1 MLYGLKDC
9 ANLTVRS
16 KNTNDIALYADYA
29 KTSTIEF
36 TSESVY
42 AFNKGT
48 KAVRWDKNRE
58 GTFKT
63 TMELFSMDVIAM
75 LFGSELSEA
84 NVPFMKRE
92 VCQVKDGKASIASA
106 DTIKEGSL
114 AVYKLDPSDMKT
126 NLEEQKTGTPDTT
139 PNTYS
144 ISEKELTL
152 SKTTF
157 PDDTG
162 YVACYYMVDTNAQT
176 FTVNNVTFPGAYE
189 IYGDTALR
197 NTEQMD
203 EFVQFK
209 LMNVKPQSNVT
220 LTMDVEN
227 VCSLEVT
234 WDILS
239 DSNGDIMRWSKVAD

>member
-9 ANLTVRS
+9 ANLTVKS
-16 KNTNDIALYADYA
+16 KETNKIKMYADYA

-42 AFNKGT
+42 AYNKNT

-63 TMELFSMDVIAM
+63 TMEIFTMDIIAM
-75 LFGSELSEA
+75 LFGSELEEKQI
-84 NVPFMKRE
+84 PFMKRE
-92 VCQVKDGKASIASA
+92 VCQVKGGKATLTTQ
-106 DTIKEGSL
+106 DTIKTGTL
-114 AVYKLDPSDMKT
+114 AVYKLDSSDMKT
-126 NLEEQKTGTPDTT
+126 NLKEQIVGTPSSAE
-139 PNTYS
+139 NTYS
-144 ISEKELTL
+144 IAEKVITL
-152 SKTTF
+152 NTTTF

-176 FTVNNVTFPGAYE
+176 FTVDNVSFPGGYE

-197 NTEQMD
+197 NTDQVD
-203 EFVQFK
+203 EFVQFE

-220 LTMDVEN
+220 LTMDVDN
-227 VCSLEVT
+227 VCSLEIT

-239 DSNGDIMRWSKVAD
+239 DKNGDMMRWSKIA

>member
-9 ANLTVRS
+9 ANLTVKS
-16 KNTNDIALYADYA
+16 KETNKIKMYADYA

-42 AFNKGT
+42 AYNKNT

-63 TMELFSMDVIAM
+63 TMEIFTMDIIAM
-75 LFGSELSEA
+75 LFGSELEEKQI
-84 NVPFMKRE
+84 PFMKRE
-92 VCQVKDGKASIASA
+92 VCQVKGGKATLTTQ
-106 DTIKEGSL
+106 DTIKTGTL
-114 AVYKLDPSDMKT
+114 AVYKLDSSDMKT
-126 NLEEQKTGTPDTT
+126 NLKEQIVGTPSSAE
-139 PNTYS
+139 NTYS
-144 ISEKELTL
+144 IADKVITL
-152 SKTTF
+152 NTTTF

-176 FTVNNVTFPGAYE
+176 FTVDNVSFPGGYE

-197 NTEQMD
+197 NTDQVD
-203 EFVQFK
+203 EFVQFE

-220 LTMDVEN
+220 LTMDVDN
-227 VCSLEVT
+227 VCSLEIT

-239 DSNGDIMRWSKVAD
+239 DKNGDMMRWSKIA

>member
-9 ANLTVRS
+9 ANLTVKS
-16 KNTNDIALYADYA
+16 KETNKIKMYADYA

-42 AFNKGT
+42 AYNKNT

-63 TMELFSMDVIAM
+63 TMEIFTMDIIAM
-75 LFGSELSEA
+75 LFGSELEEKQI
-84 NVPFMKRE
+84 PFMKRE
-92 VCQVKDGKASIASA
+92 VCQVKGGKATLTTQ
-106 DTIKEGSL
+106 DTIKTGTL
-114 AVYKLDPSDMKT
+114 AVYKLDSSDMKT
-126 NLEEQKTGTPDTT
+126 NLKEQIVGTPSSAE
-139 PNTYS
+139 NTYS
-144 ISEKELTL
+144 IADKVITL
-152 SKTTF
+152 NTTTF

-162 YVACYYMVDTNAQT
+162 YIACYYMVDTNAQT
-176 FTVNNVTFPGAYE
+176 FTVDNVSFPGGYE

-197 NTEQMD
+197 NTDQVD
-203 EFVQFK
+203 EFVQFE

-220 LTMDVEN
+220 LTMDVDN
-227 VCSLEVT
+227 VCSLEIT

-239 DSNGDIMRWSKVAD
+239 DKNGDMMRWSKIA

>member
-9 ANLTVRS
+9 ANLTVKS
-16 KNTNDIALYADYA
+16 KETNKIKLYADYA

-42 AFNKGT
+42 AYNKTT

-63 TMELFSMDVIAM
+63 TMEIFNMDIIAM
-75 LFGSELSEA
+75 LFGSELEEKQI
-84 NVPFMKRE
+84 PFMKRE
-92 VCQVKDGKASIASA
+92 VCQVKGGKATLTTQ
-106 DTIKEGSL
+106 DTIKTGTL
-114 AVYKLDPSDMKT
+114 AVYKLDSSDMKT
-126 NLEEQKTGTPDTT
+126 NLKEQTVGTPTSDE
-139 PNTYS
+139 NTYS
-144 ISEKELTL
+144 ISEKVITL
-152 SKTTF
+152 NTTTF

-162 YVACYYMVDTNAQT
+162 YIACYYMVDTKAQT
-176 FTVNNVTFPGAYE
+176 FTVDNVSFPGGYE

-197 NTEQMD
+197 NTDQVD
-203 EFVQFK
+203 EFVQFE

-220 LTMDVEN
+220 LTMDVDN

-234 WDILS
+234 WDILADKS
-239 DSNGDIMRWSKVAD
+239 GDMMRWSKIA

>member
-9 ANLTVRS
+9 ANLTVKS
-16 KNTNDIALYADYA
+16 KETNKIKMYADYA

-42 AFNKGT
+42 AYNKNT

-63 TMELFSMDVIAM
+63 TMEIFTMDIIAM
-75 LFGSELSEA
+75 LFGSELEEKQI
-84 NVPFMKRE
+84 PFMKRE
-92 VCQVKDGKASIASA
+92 VCQVKGGKATLTTQ
-106 DTIKEGSL
+106 DTIKTGTL
-114 AVYKLDPSDMKT
+114 AVYKLDSSDMKT
-126 NLEEQKTGTPDTT
+126 NLKEQIVGTPSSAE
-139 PNTYS
+139 NTYS
-144 ISEKELTL
+144 IAEKVITL
-152 SKTTF
+152 NTTTF

-176 FTVNNVTFPGAYE
+176 FTVYNVSFPGGYE

-197 NTEQMD
+197 NTDQVD
-203 EFVQFK
+203 EFVQFE

-220 LTMDVEN
+220 LTMDVDN
-227 VCSLEVT
+227 VCSLEIT

-239 DSNGDIMRWSKVAD
+239 DKNGDMMRWSKIA

>member
-9 ANLTVRS
+9 ANLTVKS
-16 KNTNDIALYADYA
+16 KETNKIKLYADYA

-42 AFNKGT
+42 AYNKTT

-63 TMELFSMDVIAM
+63 KMEIFNMDIIAM
-75 LFGSELSEA
+75 LFGSELEEKA
-84 NVPFMKRE
+84 VPFMKRE
-92 VCQVKDGKASIASA
+92 VCQVKGGKATLTTQ
-106 DTIKEGSL
+106 DTIKTGTL
-114 AVYKLDPSDMKT
+114 AVYKLDSSDMKT
-126 NLEEQKTGTPDTT
+126 NLKEQTVGTPTSAE
-139 PNTYS
+139 NTYS
-144 ISEKELTL
+144 ISEKVITL
-152 SKTTF
+152 NATTF

-162 YVACYYMVDTNAQT
+162 YIACYYMVDTNAQT
-176 FTVNNVTFPGAYE
+176 FTVDNVSFPGGYE

-197 NTEQMD
+197 NTDQVD
-203 EFVQFK
+203 EFVQFE

-220 LTMDVEN
+220 LTMDVDN

-234 WDILS
+234 WDILADKS
-239 DSNGDIMRWSKVAD
+239 GDMMRWSKIA

>member
-9 ANLTVRS
+9 ANLTVKS
-16 KNTNDIALYADYA
+16 KQTEKIKMYADYA

-42 AFNKGT
+42 AYNKNT

-63 TMELFSMDVIAM
+63 TMEIFNMDIIAM
-75 LFGSELSEA
+75 LFGSELEEKQI
-84 NVPFMKRE
+84 PFMKRE
-92 VCQVKDGKASIASA
+92 VCQVKSGKATLTTQ
-106 DTIKEGSL
+106 DTIKTGTL
-114 AVYKLDPSDMKT
+114 AVYKLDTSDMKT
-126 NLEEQKTGTPDTT
+126 NLKEQIVGTPSSAE
-139 PNTYS
+139 NTYS
-144 ISEKELTL
+144 IAEKVLTL
-152 SKTTF
+152 NSTTF

-176 FTVNNVTFPGAYE
+176 FTVDNVSFPGGYE

-197 NTEQMD
+197 NTDQVD
-203 EFVQFK
+203 EFVQFE

-220 LTMDVEN
+220 LTMDVDN

-234 WDILS
+234 WDILA
-239 DSNGDIMRWSKVAD
+239 DKNGDMMRWSKIA

>member
-9 ANLTVRS
+9 ANLTVKS
-16 KNTNDIALYADYA
+16 KETNKIKMYADYA

-42 AFNKGT
+42 AYNKNT

-63 TMELFSMDVIAM
+63 TMEIFNMDIIAM
-75 LFGSELSEA
+75 LFGSELEEKQI
-84 NVPFMKRE
+84 PFMKRE
-92 VCQVKDGKASIASA
+92 VCQVKGGKATLTTQ
-106 DTIKEGSL
+106 DTIKTGTL
-114 AVYKLDPSDMKT
+114 AVYKLDSSDMKT
-126 NLEEQKTGTPDTT
+126 NLKEQIVGTPSSAE
-139 PNTYS
+139 NTYT
-144 ISEKELTL
+144 ISDKTLTL
-152 SKTTF
+152 NTTTF

-176 FTVNNVTFPGAYE
+176 FTVDNVSFPGGYE

-197 NTEQMD
+197 NTDQVD
-203 EFVQFK
+203 EFVQFE

-220 LTMDVEN
+220 LTMDVDN
-227 VCSLEVT
+227 VCSLEIT

-239 DSNGDIMRWSKVAD
+239 DKNGDMMRWSKIA

>member
-9 ANLTVRS
+9 ANLTVKS
-16 KNTNDIALYADYA
+16 KETNKIKLYADYA

-42 AFNKGT
+42 AYNKTT

-63 TMELFSMDVIAM
+63 TMEIFNMDIIAM
-75 LFGSELSEA
+75 LFGSELEEKQI
-84 NVPFMKRE
+84 PFMKRE
-92 VCQVKDGKASIASA
+92 VCQVKGGKATLTTQ
-106 DTIKEGSL
+106 DTIKTGTL
-114 AVYKLDPSDMKT
+114 AVYKLDTSDMKT
-126 NLEEQKTGTPDTT
+126 NLKEQTVGTPTSAE
-139 PNTYS
+139 NTYS
-144 ISEKELTL
+144 ISEKVITL
-152 SKTTF
+152 NTTTF

-162 YVACYYMVDTNAQT
+162 YIACYYMVDTNAQT
-176 FTVNNVTFPGAYE
+176 FTVDNVSFPGGYE

-197 NTEQMD
+197 NTDQVD
-203 EFVQFK
+203 EFVQFE

-220 LTMDVEN
+220 LTMDVDN

-234 WDILS
+234 WDILADKS
-239 DSNGDIMRWSKVAD
+239 GDMMRWSKIA

>member
-9 ANLTVRS
+9 ANLTVKS
-16 KNTNDIALYADYA
+16 KETNKIKLYADYA

-42 AFNKGT
+42 AYNKNT

-63 TMELFSMDVIAM
+63 TMEIFNMDIIAM
-75 LFGSELSEA
+75 LFGSELKEKQI
-84 NVPFMKRE
+84 PFMKRE
-92 VCQVKDGKASIASA
+92 VCQVKGGKATLTTQE
-106 DTIKEGSL
+106 TIKTGTL
-114 AVYKLDPSDMKT
+114 AVYKLDSSDMKT
-126 NLEEQKTGTPDTT
+126 NLKEQTVGTPSSAE
-139 PNTYS
+139 NTYS
-144 ISEKELTL
+144 ISDKVITL
-152 SKTTF
+152 NATTF

-176 FTVNNVTFPGAYE
+176 FTVDNVSFPGGYE

-197 NTEQMD
+197 NTDQVD
-203 EFVQFK
+203 EFVQFE

-220 LTMDVEN
+220 LTMDVDN

-234 WDILS
+234 WDILADKS
-239 DSNGDIMRWSKVAD
+239 GDMMRWSKIA

>member
-9 ANLTVRS
+9 ANLTVKS
-16 KNTNDIALYADYA
+16 KKTNDIALYADYA
-29 KTSTIEF
+29 KTSTLEF

-42 AFNKGT
+42 AYNKGT

-75 LFGSELSEA
+75 LFGSQLEEA

-92 VCQVKDGKASIASA
+92 VCRVKDGKASLATEEAI
-106 DTIKEGSL
+106 TEGSL
-114 AVYKLDPSDMKT
+114 AVYKLDSTDMKT
-126 NLEEQKTGTPDTT
+126 NLKEQKAGNPESAED
-139 PNTYS
+139 TYS
-144 ISEKELTL
+144 IAEKVLTFN
-152 SKTTF
+152 KTTF
-157 PDDTG
+157 PDDEG
-162 YVACYYMVDTNAQT
+162 YVACYYMVNTNAQT

-197 NTEQMD
+197 NTEQED
-203 EFVQFK
+203 SFVQFK

-239 DSNGDIMRWSKVAD
+239 DMNGDIMRWSKVA

>member
-9 ANLTVRS
+9 ANLTVKS
-16 KNTNDIALYADYA
+16 KETNKIKLYADYA

-42 AFNKGT
+42 AYNKTT

-63 TMELFSMDVIAM
+63 TMEIFNMDIIAM
-75 LFGSELSEA
+75 LFGSELEEKQI
-84 NVPFMKRE
+84 PFMKRE
-92 VCQVKDGKASIASA
+92 VCQVKDGKATLTTQ
-106 DTIKEGSL
+106 DTIKTGTL
-114 AVYKLDPSDMKT
+114 AVYKLDSSDMKT
-126 NLEEQKTGTPDTT
+126 NLKEQVVGTPASAE
-139 PNTYS
+139 NTYS
-144 ISEKELTL
+144 IADKVITL
-152 SKTTF
+152 NTTTF

-162 YVACYYMVDTNAQT
+162 YVACYYMVDTKAQT
-176 FTVNNVTFPGAYE
+176 FTVDNVSFPGGYE

-197 NTEQMD
+197 NTDQVD
-203 EFVQFK
+203 EFVQFE

-220 LTMDVEN
+220 LTMDVDN

-234 WDILS
+234 WDILADKS
-239 DSNGDIMRWSKVAD
+239 GDMMRWSKIA

>member
-9 ANLTVRS
+9 ANLTVKS
-16 KNTNDIALYADYA
+16 KETNKIKMYADYA

-42 AFNKGT
+42 AYNKNT

-63 TMELFSMDVIAM
+63 TMEIFNMDIIAM
-75 LFGSELSEA
+75 LFGSELEEKQI
-84 NVPFMKRE
+84 PFMKRE
-92 VCQVKDGKASIASA
+92 VCQVKGGKATLTTQ
-106 DTIKEGSL
+106 DTIKTGTL
-114 AVYKLDPSDMKT
+114 AVYKLDSSDMKT
-126 NLEEQKTGTPDTT
+126 NLKEQIVGTPSSAE
-139 PNTYS
+139 NTYS
-144 ISEKELTL
+144 IAEKVITL
-152 SKTTF
+152 NTSTF

-176 FTVNNVTFPGAYE
+176 FTVDNVSFPGGYE

-197 NTEQMD
+197 NTDQVD
-203 EFVQFK
+203 EFVQFE

-220 LTMDVEN
+220 LTMDVDN
-227 VCSLEVT
+227 VCSLEIT

-239 DSNGDIMRWSKVAD
+239 DKNGDMMRWSKIA

>member
-9 ANLTVRS
+9 ANLTVKS
-16 KNTNDIALYADYA
+16 KETNKIKLYADYA

-42 AFNKGT
+42 AYNKTT

-63 TMELFSMDVIAM
+63 TMEIFNMDIIAM
-75 LFGSELSEA
+75 LFGSELEEKLI
-84 NVPFMKRE
+84 PFMKRE
-92 VCQVKDGKASIASA
+92 VCQVKGGKATLTTQ
-106 DTIKEGSL
+106 DTIKTGTL
-114 AVYKLDPSDMKT
+114 AVYKLASSDMKT
-126 NLEEQKTGTPDTT
+126 NLKEPTVGTPTSAE
-139 PNTYS
+139 NTCS
-144 ISEKELTL
+144 ISEKVITL
-152 SKTTF
+152 NTTTF

-162 YVACYYMVDTNAQT
+162 YIACYYMVDTKAQT
-176 FTVNNVTFPGAYE
+176 FTVDNVSFPGGYE

-197 NTEQMD
+197 NTDQVD
-203 EFVQFK
+203 EFVQFE

-220 LTMDVEN
+220 LTMDVDN

-234 WDILS
+234 WDILADKS
-239 DSNGDIMRWSKVAD
+239 GDMMRWSKIA

>member
-9 ANLTVRS
+9 ANLTVKS
-16 KNTNDIALYADYA
+16 KETSKIKLYADYA

-42 AFNKGT
+42 AYNKTT

-63 TMELFSMDVIAM
+63 TMEIFNMDIIAM
-75 LFGSELSEA
+75 LFGSELEEKQI
-84 NVPFMKRE
+84 PFMKRE
-92 VCQVKDGKASIASA
+92 VCQVKGGKATLTTP
-106 DTIKEGSL
+106 DTIKTGSL
-114 AVYKLDPSDMKT
+114 AVYKLDSSDMKT
-126 NLEEQKTGTPDTT
+126 NLKEQTVGTPASAE
-139 PNTYS
+139 NTYS
-144 ISEKELTL
+144 IAEKVITL
-152 SKTTF
+152 NTTTF

-176 FTVNNVTFPGAYE
+176 FTVDNVSFPGGYE

-197 NTEQMD
+197 NTDQVD
-203 EFVQFK
+203 EFVQFE

-220 LTMDVEN
+220 LTMDVDN

-234 WDILS
+234 WDILADKS
-239 DSNGDIMRWSKVAD
+239 GDMMRWSKIA

>member
-9 ANLTVRS
+9 ANLTVKS
-16 KNTNDIALYADYA
+16 KETNKIKMYADYA

-42 AFNKGT
+42 AYNKNT

-63 TMELFSMDVIAM
+63 TMEIFNMDIIAM
-75 LFGSELSEA
+75 LFGSELEEKQI
-84 NVPFMKRE
+84 PFMKRE
-92 VCQVKDGKASIASA
+92 VCQVKGGKATLTTQ
-106 DTIKEGSL
+106 DTIKTGTL
-114 AVYKLDPSDMKT
+114 AVYKLDSSDMKS
-126 NLEEQKTGTPDTT
+126 NLKEQKVGTPTSSEDTYT
-139 PNTYS
+139 ISDKTITLNT
-144 ISEKELTL
+144 
-152 SKTTF
+152 TTF

-162 YVACYYMVDTNAQT
+162 YIACYYMVDTNAQT
-176 FTVNNVTFPGAYE
+176 FKVDNVSFPGGYE

-197 NTEQMD
+197 NTEQID
-203 EFVQFK
+203 EFVQFQ

-220 LTMDVEN
+220 LTMDVDN
-227 VCSLEVT
+227 VCSLEIT

-239 DSNGDIMRWSKVAD
+239 DKNGDMMRWSKIA

>member
-9 ANLTVRS
+9 ANLTVKS
-16 KNTNDIALYADYA
+16 KETNKIKMYADYA

-42 AFNKGT
+42 AYNKNT

-58 GTFKT
+58 GTIKT
-63 TMELFSMDVIAM
+63 TMEIFTMDIIAM
-75 LFGSELSEA
+75 LFGSELEEKQI
-84 NVPFMKRE
+84 PFMKRE
-92 VCQVKDGKASIASA
+92 VCQVKGGKATLTTQ
-106 DTIKEGSL
+106 DTIKTGTL
-114 AVYKLDPSDMKT
+114 AVYKLDSSDMKT
-126 NLEEQKTGTPDTT
+126 NLKEQIVGTPSSAE
-139 PNTYS
+139 NTYS
-144 ISEKELTL
+144 IAEKVITL
-152 SKTTF
+152 NTTTF

-176 FTVNNVTFPGAYE
+176 FTVDNVSFPGGYE

-197 NTEQMD
+197 NTDQVD
-203 EFVQFK
+203 EFVQFE

-220 LTMDVEN
+220 LTMDVDN
-227 VCSLEVT
+227 VCSLEIT

-239 DSNGDIMRWSKVAD
+239 DKNGDMMRWSKIA

>member
-9 ANLTVRS
+9 ANLTVKS
-16 KNTNDIALYADYA
+16 KETNKIKLYADYA

-42 AFNKGT
+42 AYNKNT

-63 TMELFSMDVIAM
+63 TMEIFNMDIIAM
-75 LFGSELSEA
+75 LFGSELEEKQI
-84 NVPFMKRE
+84 PFMKRE
-92 VCQVKDGKASIASA
+92 VCPVKGGKATLTTQ
-106 DTIKEGSL
+106 DTIKTGSL
-114 AVYKLDPSDMKT
+114 AVYKLDISDMKT
-126 NLEEQKTGTPDTT
+126 NLKEQTVGTPTSAE
-139 PNTYS
+139 NTYS
-144 ISEKELTL
+144 ISEKVITL
-152 SKTTF
+152 NTTTF

-176 FTVNNVTFPGAYE
+176 FAVDNVSFPGGYE

-197 NTEQMD
+197 NTEQVD
-203 EFVQFK
+203 EFVQFE

-220 LTMDVEN
+220 LTMDVDN

-234 WDILS
+234 WDILA
-239 DSNGDIMRWSKVAD
+239 DKNGDMMRWSKIA

>member
-9 ANLTVRS
+9 ANLTVKS
-16 KNTNDIALYADYA
+16 KETNKIKMYADYA

-42 AFNKGT
+42 AYNKNT

-63 TMELFSMDVIAM
+63 TMEIFNMDIIAM
-75 LFGSELSEA
+75 LFGSELEEKQI
-84 NVPFMKRE
+84 PFMKRE
-92 VCQVKDGKASIASA
+92 VCQVKGGKATLTTQ
-106 DTIKEGSL
+106 DTIKTGTL
-114 AVYKLDPSDMKT
+114 AVYKLDSSDMKS
-126 NLEEQKTGTPDTT
+126 NLKEQKVGTPASSEDTYAISDKT
-139 PNTYS
+139 ITLNT
-144 ISEKELTL
+144 
-152 SKTTF
+152 TTF

-162 YVACYYMVDTNAQT
+162 YIACYYMVDTNAQT
-176 FTVNNVTFPGAYE
+176 FKVDNVSFPGGYE

-197 NTEQMD
+197 NTEQID
-203 EFVQFK
+203 EFVQFQ

-220 LTMDVEN
+220 LTMDVDN
-227 VCSLEVT
+227 VCSLEIT

-239 DSNGDIMRWSKVAD
+239 DKNGDMMRWSKIA

>member
-9 ANLTVRS
+9 ANLTVKS
-16 KNTNDIALYADYA
+16 KETNKIKMYADYA

-42 AFNKGT
+42 AYNKNT

-63 TMELFSMDVIAM
+63 TMEIFNMDIIAM
-75 LFGSELSEA
+75 LFGSELEEKQI
-84 NVPFMKRE
+84 PFMKRE
-92 VCQVKDGKASIASA
+92 VCQVKGGKATLTTQ
-106 DTIKEGSL
+106 DTIKTGTL
-114 AVYKLDPSDMKT
+114 AVYKLDSSDMKT
-126 NLEEQKTGTPDTT
+126 NLKEQIVGTPSSAE
-139 PNTYS
+139 NTYT
-144 ISEKELTL
+144 ISDKTLTL
-152 SKTTF
+152 NTTTF

-162 YVACYYMVDTNAQT
+162 YIACYYMVDTNAQT
-176 FTVNNVTFPGAYE
+176 FKVDNVSFPGGYE

-197 NTEQMD
+197 NTEQID
-203 EFVQFK
+203 EFVQFQ

-220 LTMDVEN
+220 LTMDVDN
-227 VCSLEVT
+227 VCSLEIT

-239 DSNGDIMRWSKVAD
+239 DKNGDMMRWSKIA

>member
-9 ANLTVRS
+9 ANLTVKS
-16 KNTNDIALYADYA
+16 KETNKIKLYADYA

-42 AFNKGT
+42 AYNKTT

-63 TMELFSMDVIAM
+63 TMEIFNMDIIAM
-75 LFGSELSEA
+75 LFSSELEEKQI
-84 NVPFMKRE
+84 PFMKRE
-92 VCQVKDGKASIASA
+92 VCQVKGGKATLTTQ
-106 DTIKEGSL
+106 DTIKTGTL
-114 AVYKLDPSDMKT
+114 AVYKLDSSDMKT
-126 NLEEQKTGTPDTT
+126 NLKEQTVGTPTSAE
-139 PNTYS
+139 NTYS
-144 ISEKELTL
+144 ISEKVITL
-152 SKTTF
+152 NTTTF

-162 YVACYYMVDTNAQT
+162 YIACYYMVDTKAQT
-176 FTVNNVTFPGAYE
+176 FTVDNVSFPGGYE

-197 NTEQMD
+197 NTDQVD
-203 EFVQFK
+203 EFVQFE

-220 LTMDVEN
+220 LTMDVDN

-234 WDILS
+234 WDILADKS
-239 DSNGDIMRWSKVAD
+239 GDMMRWSKIA

>member
-9 ANLTVRS
+9 ANLTVKS
-16 KNTNDIALYADYA
+16 KETNKIKMYADYA

-42 AFNKGT
+42 AYNKNT

-63 TMELFSMDVIAM
+63 TMEIFNMDIIAM
-75 LFGSELSEA
+75 LFGSELEEKQI
-84 NVPFMKRE
+84 PFMKRE
-92 VCQVKDGKASIASA
+92 VCQVKGGKATLTTQ
-106 DTIKEGSL
+106 DTIKTGTL
-114 AVYKLDPSDMKT
+114 AVYKLDSSDMKT
-126 NLEEQKTGTPDTT
+126 NLKEQIVGTPSSAE
-139 PNTYS
+139 NTYS
-144 ISEKELTL
+144 IAEKVITL
-152 SKTTF
+152 NTTTF

-176 FTVNNVTFPGAYE
+176 FKVDNVSFPGGYE

-197 NTEQMD
+197 NTEQID
-203 EFVQFK
+203 EFVQFQ

-220 LTMDVEN
+220 LTMDVDN
-227 VCSLEVT
+227 VCSLEIT

-239 DSNGDIMRWSKVAD
+239 DKNGDMMRWSKIA